1 MSKEK
6 KDNSFV
12 RLSARYVSGVLML
25 GAVTAGLFWAAGRWD
40 WWQGWAFLGFFS
52 IYINA
57 LSIWLAKTNPDLY
70 AERSRIA
77 ENIEPWDHWV
87 IRFYNASLIALI
99 LIGALDSGRWRWSSV
114 TIWAQALGWIGLCL
128 AAVLIWHV
136 LAVNNFSS
144 SWVRIQDDRNQKV
157 VTHGAYRWIRH
168 PMYLGVAMS
177 SVCVPLVLASYW
189 ALVPGACVILVT
201 VYRTAREDRTLL
213 NKLDGYREYAQ
224 RVRFRLIPGIW

>member
-1 MSKEK
+1 MIKEK

-144 SWVRIQDDRNQKV
+144 SWVRIQDDRNQ
-157 VTHGAYRWIRH
+157 RSS
-168 PMYLGVAMS
+168 PMEPIAGFGTQCTWVLQCPR
-177 SVCVPLVLASYW
+177 SV
-189 ALVPGACVILVT
+189 
-201 VYRTAREDRTLL
+201 
-213 NKLDGYREYAQ
+213 
-224 RVRFRLIPGIW
+224 FRLFLRRTGHSSQEPV